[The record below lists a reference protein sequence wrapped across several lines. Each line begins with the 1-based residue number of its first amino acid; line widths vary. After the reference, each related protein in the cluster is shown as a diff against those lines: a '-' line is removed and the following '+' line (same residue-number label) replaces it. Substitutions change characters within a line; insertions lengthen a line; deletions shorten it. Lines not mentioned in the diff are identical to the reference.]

1 MNTNFF
7 SIRVYGLWINDN
19 HEIMLTDEYFQD
31 KFLTKF
37 PGGGLEFGEGIHE
50 CLKREWLEELNIEI
64 DIIEHFYTTD
74 FFQVSVFNPNAQIVS
89 IYYLV
94 KPLSVP
100 DVKISNKV
108 FDFDELKNG
117 SQVFRWVAI
126 SELDEDQITLSID
139 KKVASMLKSNFL
151 LKTLL

>member
-117 SQVFRWVAI
+117 
-126 SELDEDQITLSID
+126 
-139 KKVASMLKSNFL
+139 
-151 LKTLL
+151 